1 MTELTTC
8 DNTLVEWPLIS
19 VVVPIYNGE
28 AVLPTLLD
36 SLSLLDYP
44 ADRMEILLVNNN
56 STDRT
61 AELLS

>member
-28 AVLPTLLD
+28 AAGLFHSKKLQKMP
-36 SLSLLDYP
+36 
-44 ADRMEILLVNNN
+44 
-56 STDRT
+56 
-61 AELLS
+61 